1 MSIDVC
7 ELLYSLYQSAQLQ
20 LKCWMML
27 KLTCPCN
34 SNQAAPRYNMK
45 MMMLMMM
52 IMMLGLADFGLVI
65 IMMNVQLTCP
75 CSSSQAT
82 PPLQSE
88 ALLGFQVVLGS
99 RLLLWIVFVLLSVV
113 FDVFCSYISAF
124 MYFAFC
130 LQLTLTVKD
139 SAVFRG
145 LPRSGRK
152 ARQEFTL
159 WAVQLYM
166 WWFKFYLSAQAQAQA
181 SYIYDIV
188 LLQEYKTTWWKT
200 GLAVQRTSLWPCNV

>member
-1 MSIDVC
+1 MNV
-7 ELLYSLYQSAQLQ
+7 
-20 LKCWMML
+20 
-27 KLTCPCN
+27 KLTC
-34 SNQAAPRYNMK
+34 
-45 MMMLMMM
+45 L
-52 IMMLGLADFGLVI
+52 
-65 IMMNVQLTCP
+65 
-75 CSSSQAT
+75 CSSNQAT
-82 PPLQSE
+82 PPRQLV

-113 FDVFCSYISAF
+113 FVVFCIYISAF

-159 WAVQLYM
+159 WDVYNCTAVQLYM
-166 WWFKFYLSAQAQAQA
+166 WWFKFYLSAQTNWRRL
-181 SYIYDIV
+181 IYDICSSFARIQNHLMKDRTCCAENKLV
-188 LLQEYKTTWWKT
+188 TLQCVI
-200 GLAVQRTSLWPCNV
+200 LAFFLPSHSLWIYS

>member
-1 MSIDVC
+1 
-7 ELLYSLYQSAQLQ
+7 
-20 LKCWMML
+20 
-27 KLTCPCN
+27 
-34 SNQAAPRYNMK
+34 
-45 MMMLMMM
+45 
-52 IMMLGLADFGLVI
+52 MMLGLAGFGLVI
-65 IMMNVQLTCP
+65 IMMNVKLTCP
-75 CSSSQAT
+75 CSSNQAT
-82 PPLQSE
+82 PPRQSE

-113 FDVFCSYISAF
+113 FVVFCVYISAF

-159 WAVQLYM
+159 WGVQLYM
-166 WWFKFYLSAQAQAQA
+166 WWFKLYLS
-181 SYIYDIV
+181 YIV
-188 LLQEYKTTWWKT
+188 LLHEAKPPDERQDLLCREQ
-200 GLAVQRTSLWPCNV
+200 ACDPAMCNFSLFPAKPFIMNIFLIIIISLYFS

>member
-1 MSIDVC
+1 MII
-7 ELLYSLYQSAQLQ
+7 
-20 LKCWMML
+20 MMNV

-34 SNQAAPRYNMK
+34 SNQA
-45 MMMLMMM
+45 
-52 IMMLGLADFGLVI
+52 
-65 IMMNVQLTCP
+65 
-75 CSSSQAT
+75 T
-82 PPLQSE
+82 PPRQSE

-99 RLLLWIVFVLLSVV
+99 RLLLWIVFVLHSVV
-113 FDVFCSYISAF
+113 FCIYISAF

-159 WAVQLYM
+159 
-166 WWFKFYLSAQAQAQA
+166 
-181 SYIYDIV
+181 
-188 LLQEYKTTWWKT
+188 
-200 GLAVQRTSLWPCNV
+200 

>member
-1 MSIDVC
+1 
-7 ELLYSLYQSAQLQ
+7 
-20 LKCWMML
+20 
-27 KLTCPCN
+27 
-34 SNQAAPRYNMK
+34 
-45 MMMLMMM
+45 MMM
-52 IMMLGLADFGLVI
+52 IFSKINMK
-65 IMMNVQLTCP
+65 LTCP
-75 CSSSQAT
+75 CSSNQAA
-82 PPLQSE
+82 PPRQSE

-113 FDVFCSYISAF
+113 FVVFCVYISAF

-152 ARQEFTL
+152 ARQGFTL
-159 WAVQLYM
+159 WGVQYIR
-166 WWFKFYLSAQAQAQA
+166 WFKFYLSAQTNWRHL
-181 SYIYDIV
+181 IYDIV

-200 GLAVQRTSLWPCNV
+200 GLAVQRTSLCPCNV